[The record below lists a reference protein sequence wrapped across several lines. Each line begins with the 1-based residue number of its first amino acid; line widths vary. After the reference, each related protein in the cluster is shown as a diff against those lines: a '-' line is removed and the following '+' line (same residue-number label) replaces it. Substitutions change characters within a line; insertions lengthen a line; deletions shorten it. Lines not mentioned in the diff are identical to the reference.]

1 MSAPRSV
8 DDVVRVL
15 VLGGTSEASTLA
27 RAVEGDANVDITISL
42 AGRTAN
48 PVPLP
53 GRVRIGGFGG
63 PDGLACY
70 LRDEAVDAVIDAT
83 HPFARHMRWNVA
95 QACTATG
102 VSWLRVERPPWI
114 ARDGD
119 TWQHVASSAE
129 AAHAIAEGS
138 VPGPASRVFLSI
150 GRQLLSDFIPA
161 ADGDRWFLIRA
172 IDAPD
177 PQPLQPAAV
186 VLAKGPF
193 ALDDERAL
201 LTAHGI
207 DLLVTKNSGGDAAAP
222 KLTAARALGIPVLV
236 IDRPPSP

>member
-1 MSAPRSV
+1 M
-8 DDVVRVL
+8 DV
-15 VLGGTSEASTLA
+15 
-27 RAVEGDANVDITISL
+27 TISL

-63 PDGLACY
+63 PEGLARY
-70 LRDEAVDAVIDAT
+70 LRGEAVDAVIDAT
-83 HPFARHMRWNVA
+83 HPFARHMRWNAA

-102 VSWLRVERPPWI
+102 VPWLRVERPAWT
-114 ARDGD
+114 ARAGD
-119 TWQHVASSAE
+119 TWQHVASTTE
-129 AAHAIAEGS
+129 AAHAIAKGS
-138 VPGPASRVFLSI
+138 VPSPATRVFLSI
-150 GRQLLSDFIPA
+150 GRQSLSDFIPA

-172 IDAPD
+172 IDPPD
-177 PQPLQPAAV
+177 PQPLQPGEV

-201 LTAHGI
+201 LAAHGI

-222 KLTAARALGIPVLV
+222 KLAAAREFGIPVLV
-236 IDRPPSP
+236 IDRPPSPEGPAATTVDEALAWLKALRP